1 MLTSNGFIPQTSVV
15 LALVKEGRYKAGPV
29 LMRRRKFVLGIR
41 AKTRN
46 GNSRSLSYLYWS
58 WIRHVATEA
67 GLTLPQSGSTTD
79 SLTEEEAKKL
89 ASALRERAEKIR
101 KGLAPRDATSYVQEV
116 DKQWF
121 PSEVGGEGPG
131 TLSAEFD
138 DPDGM
143 DETADFFES
152 SGGVSLRY

>member
-1 MLTSNGFIPQTSVV
+1 
-15 LALVKEGRYKAGPV
+15 
-29 LMRRRKFVLGIR
+29 
-41 AKTRN
+41 
-46 GNSRSLSYLYWS
+46 
-58 WIRHVATEA
+58 
-67 GLTLPQSGSTTD
+67 LTLPQSGSTTD